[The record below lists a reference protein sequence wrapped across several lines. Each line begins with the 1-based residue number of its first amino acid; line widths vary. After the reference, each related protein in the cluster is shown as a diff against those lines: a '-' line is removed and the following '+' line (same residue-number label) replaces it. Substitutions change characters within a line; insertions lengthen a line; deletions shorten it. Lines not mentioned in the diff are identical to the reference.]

1 MKNLPLIF
9 LGTFWM
15 FAIASCYYDKEETL
29 YPLGSSSCDSAG
41 TISYAQKVVP
51 IFQQQ
56 CYSCHSGGAPSGGI
70 AMGTYNADKV
80 IALNGKLYG
89 SISHASGFSPMP
101 QGGAK
106 MSDCN
111 LAIIKKWID
120 ANCPNN

>member
-15 FAIASCYYDKEETL
+15 FLIASCYYDKEETL